1 MAQLNLPT
9 EIFGNVIVVHT
20 PEELGSDQGSLF
32 VGYLAALE
40 RRNVVLDLDATEA
53 FDSDGL
59 TALLDGQDKLREL
72 GGDLKL
78 TTTNL
83 NNRKI
88 LEITRLDQHL
98 EVFESV
104 VDAVKSFR

>member
-1 MAQLNLPT
+1 MAILNLPS
-9 EIFGNVIVVHT
+9 EIFGNVVVAHT
-20 PEELGSDQGSLF
+20 PEELGTDQASLL

-40 RRNVVLDLDATEA
+40 RHNVVLDLDATEA

-59 TALLDGQDKLREL
+59 TALLDSQDKLREL

>member
-1 MAQLNLPT
+1 MNLAT

-20 PEELGSDQGSLF
+20 PDELGADQADGF
-32 VGYLAALE
+32 VDWLTTLE
-40 RRNVVLDLDATEA
+40 RQNVVLDLDGTEML
-53 FDSDGL
+53 DSRGL
-59 TALLDGQDKLREL
+59 TALVEGQQRLREL
-72 GGDLKL
+72 GGDVKL

-88 LEITRLDQHL
+88 LEMTRLDEHL

-104 VDAVKSFR
+104 VDAVKTFRA